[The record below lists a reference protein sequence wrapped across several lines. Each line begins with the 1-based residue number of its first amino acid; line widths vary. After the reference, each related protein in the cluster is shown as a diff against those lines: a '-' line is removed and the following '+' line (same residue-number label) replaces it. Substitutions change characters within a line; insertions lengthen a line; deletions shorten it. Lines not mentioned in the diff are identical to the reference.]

1 MKLKSYVIY
10 DEHQPQ
16 QLSAFLAQDCQAVF
30 TPIAAVNEHSL
41 ASLPSLDLVFDITK
55 AQTIANRF
63 VQASDIAKTLS
74 HIKCWQ
80 AVNLDENIA
89 ENDFVLITEADI
101 ELAPNYRPAL
111 LAHIESFLSASQFE
125 LALLQRQQD
134 NYWQDKV
141 YPGNGEIS
149 SIVYNIPYSYNHIGA
164 GLYLIRKRQ
173 IQKILNRLQ
182 AEKPYWLADT
192 FSEFCDY
199 TLMVQTNAMLGK
211 VRSDLAQ
218 FQKPTAPLF
227 SVIVPIY
234 NVERY
239 LKQAIDSVL
248 QQDFYNYELI
258 LVNDGSTDS
267 SGDIAYQYSKKYPH
281 IQFISQPNGGLSAAR
296 NAGMKLAKGD
306 YLMFLDSDDY
316 WRGTTIL
323 SDIAK
328 LIEENHQPD
337 FVLSSLMSV
346 YPDKKTISHLIKVEN
361 ITDHFTNDFTKLVHH
376 GFYRGFACTKTVKRS
391 LIQSKQLYFPEGKYY
406 EDVLWSFV
414 LAKNVSSYVN
424 YHSDFYMY
432 RREREGAIT
441 QYISKEKVRDL
452 FYLFDACFNELFL
465 MTEKN
470 NIYLGLKE
478 YLENYAQYVETCY
491 QLLNQENKTA
501 LENQFIQFQQNKNQ
515 LTQDENI
522 TE

>member
-1 MKLKSYVIY
+1 MILRQYVIY
-10 DEHQPQ
+10 QEHQPQ

-41 ASLPSLDLVFDITK
+41 ASLPSLDLVFDTTK

-63 VQASDIAKTLS
+63 VQAQDIAKTLS

-89 ENDFVLITEADI
+89 ENDFVLIAEADI

-149 SIVYNIPYSYNHIGA
+149 SIVYNIPHSYNHMGA

-182 AEKPYWLADT
+182 AEKPYWLSDT

-211 VRSDLAQ
+211 VRSDLSQ

-267 SGDIAYQYSKKYPH
+267 SGDIAYQYNKKYPH

-296 NAGMKLAKGD
+296 NTGMKLAKGD

-328 LIEENHQPD
+328 LIEENCQPD
-337 FVLSSLMSV
+337 LVLHSFSSVYSNGDIYSHAKTNETTSSLLEERFDEMVKNFV
-346 YPDKKTISHLIKVEN
+346 YLPNTW
-361 ITDHFTNDFTKLVHH
+361 TKLV
-376 GFYRGFACTKTVKRS
+376 KRS
-391 LIQSKQLYFPEGKYY
+391 FVEKNNLRFPDGWKF
-406 EDVLWSFV
+406 EDTPWSFQ
-414 LAKNVSSYVN
+414 LAKTAKTYVY
-424 YHSDFYMY
+424 YHSDFYQY
-432 RREREGAIT
+432 RRVRAGAIT
-441 QYISKEKVRDL
+441 QGLNPNNIADFLYIFNQCYNEIVSVDKNTTLYIGLLTLLKNYVTYMVEYISYLPQEVRDRHAHDYADFEQKWMGLVGEKV
-452 FYLFDACFNELFL
+452 
-465 MTEKN
+465 
-470 NIYLGLKE
+470 
-478 YLENYAQYVETCY
+478 
-491 QLLNQENKTA
+491 
-501 LENQFIQFQQNKNQ
+501 
-515 LTQDENI
+515 
-522 TE
+522 

>member
-30 TPIAAVNEHSL
+30 TPIVAVNEHSL
-41 ASLPSLDLVFDITK
+41 ASLPSLDLVFDVTK

-63 VQASDIAKTLS
+63 VQAQDIAKTLS

>member
-1 MKLKSYVIY
+1 MILRSYVIY

-41 ASLPSLDLVFDITK
+41 ASLPSLDLVFDTQK

-63 VQASDIAKTLS
+63 VQAQDIAKTLS

-89 ENDFVLITEADI
+89 ENDFVLIAEADI

-134 NYWQDKV
+134 SYWSNKIYTV
-141 YPGNGEIS
+141 GGGVN
-149 SIVYNIPYSYNHIGA
+149 SIVYNHPASYNNDGS

-267 SGDIAYQYSKKYPH
+267 SGDIAYQYNKKYPH

-337 FVLSSLMSV
+337 LVLNSFKYIFPTKEESN
-346 YPDKKTISHLIKVEN
+346 LIRVNDLANNVEK
-361 ITDHFTNDFTKLVHH
+361 DLPKLVANKLYS
-376 GFYRGFACTKTVKRS
+376 FSAWTKIVKHQVVKEYS
-391 LIQSKQLYFPEGKYY
+391 LFFPVGRNF
-406 EDVLWSFV
+406 EDQLWSTQ
-414 LAKNVSSYVN
+414 LAKCINSYAIYYN
-424 YHSDFYMY
+424 DFYMY
-432 RREREGAIT
+432 RSQREGSIT
-441 QYISKEKVRDL
+441 QYVTEKNMDDL
-452 FYLFDACFNELFL
+452 FYISDACYQELL
-465 MTEKN
+465 VLPNKNGIYKGIATLLTRYMEDVIGSYRVCSEKN
-470 NIYLGLKE
+470 KLRFKM
-478 YLENYAQYVETCY
+478 QYDNFI
-491 QLLNQENKTA
+491 LSQEHLSK
-501 LENQFIQFQQNKNQ
+501 I
-515 LTQDENI
+515 LTEI
-522 TE
+522 KI

>member
-1 MKLKSYVIY
+1 M
-10 DEHQPQ
+10 
-16 QLSAFLAQDCQAVF
+16 
-30 TPIAAVNEHSL
+30 
-41 ASLPSLDLVFDITK
+41 
-55 AQTIANRF
+55 
-63 VQASDIAKTLS
+63 
-74 HIKCWQ
+74 
-80 AVNLDENIA
+80 
-89 ENDFVLITEADI
+89 
-101 ELAPNYRPAL
+101 
-111 LAHIESFLSASQFE
+111 
-125 LALLQRQQD
+125 
-134 NYWQDKV
+134 
-141 YPGNGEIS
+141 
-149 SIVYNIPYSYNHIGA
+149 
-164 GLYLIRKRQ
+164 IRKRQ
-173 IQKILNRLQ
+173 IQKILTRLQ
-182 AEKPYWLADT
+182 SEKPYWLADT

-199 TLMVQTNAMLGK
+199 PLMTQSNAMLGK
-211 VRSDLAQ
+211 VRSNLAK
-218 FQKPTAPLF
+218 FQKPTEPLF
-227 SVIVPIY
+227 SIIVPIY
-234 NVERY
+234 NVEKY
-239 LKQAIDSVL
+239 LNEAIDSVL

-267 SGDIAYQYSKKYPH
+267 SGDIAYQYNKKYPH

-296 NAGMKLAKGD
+296 NTGMKLAKGD

-522 TE
+522 TQ

>member
-41 ASLPSLDLVFDITK
+41 ASLPSLDLVFDTQK
-55 AQTIANRF
+55 AQTIANRL
-63 VQASDIAKTLS
+63 VHASDIAKTLS

-89 ENDFVLITEADI
+89 ENDFVLIAEADI

-125 LALLQRQQD
+125 LALLQRKQD

-182 AEKPYWLADT
+182 AEKPYWLSDT

-211 VRSDLAQ
+211 VRSSLSP
-218 FQKPTAPLF
+218 FQKTAKPLF
-227 SVIVPIY
+227 SVIVPVY
-234 NVERY
+234 NVDIY

-248 QQDFYNYELI
+248 QQDFYNYEII

-316 WRGTTIL
+316 WRGSTIL

-337 FVLSSLMSV
+337 FVLNSSTSI

-361 ITDHFTNDFTKLVHH
+361 ITDHFAHDFYTLASQ
-376 GFYRGFACTKTVKRS
+376 GIYQGFAWTKTVKRS
-391 LIQSKQLYFPEGKYY
+391 LIQTKQLYFPEGKYY
-406 EDVLWSFV
+406 EDILWSFL
-414 LAKNVSSYVN
+414 LAQHSRSYVN

-441 QYISKEKVRDL
+441 EYISKEKINDL
-452 FYLFDACFNELFL
+452 LELFNDSFKKL
-465 MTEKN
+465 LLINEKDG
-470 NIYLGLKE
+470 IYKGLKA
-478 YLENYAQYVETCY
+478 YIKRHIQYIETCY

>member
-1 MKLKSYVIY
+1 MILRSYVIY
-10 DEHQPQ
+10 DEHKPQ

-63 VQASDIAKTLS
+63 VQAQDIAKTLS

-89 ENDFVLITEADI
+89 ENDFVLIAEADI

-125 LALLQRQQD
+125 LALLQRKQD

-149 SIVYNIPYSYNHIGA
+149 SIVYNIPYSYNHMGA
-164 GLYLIRKRQ
+164 GMYLIRKRQ

-218 FQKPTAPLF
+218 FQKPTEPLF

-296 NAGMKLAKGD
+296 NAGMKLAKGE
-306 YLMFLDSDDY
+306 YIMFLDSDDY

-337 FVLSSLMSV
+337 FVLNSSTYL
-346 YPDKKTISHLIKVEN
+346 YPDKKTISQLIKVEN
-361 ITDHFTNDFTKLVHH
+361 ITGHFAHDLSTLASQ
-376 GFYRGFACTKTVKRS
+376 GIYQGFAWTKTVKRS
-391 LIQSKQLYFPEGKYY
+391 LIQTKQLYFPEGKYY
-406 EDVLWSFV
+406 EDILWGFL
-414 LAKNVSSYVN
+414 LAKNSCSYVN

-441 QYISKEKVRDL
+441 KYISKEKVRDL
-452 FYLFDACFNELFL
+452 LELF
-465 MTEKN
+465 N
-470 NIYLGLKE
+470 NSFKELSLIKGKDGIYKGLRA
-478 YLENYAQYVETCY
+478 YLKRHTQYAEICY
-491 QLLNQENKTA
+491 QLLDQKNKTA
-501 LENQFIQFQQNKNQ
+501 LENQYIQFQQNKNQ
-515 LTQDENI
+515 LNQDENI